1 MKFRSIII
9 ITLIILNA
17 LALVLGQAGVFSTGF
32 GLATASDT
40 GSMNPVLKQD
50 QLLVI
55 DKTYN
60 TSEATAGDIVVFK
73 HNCSQD
79 AFYAHQ
85 VVNVTDD
92 GLITKG
98 INNSHTDQLVNSER
112 EPCVPK
118 LTDAYIVGK
127 VTSIKSP
134 LYMEFYESVKTIS
147 KLYTFL

>member
-1 MKFRSIII
+1 MNVRRTVI

-17 LALVLGQAGVFSTGF
+17 LAVLLGQAGVLSTEF

-40 GSMNPVLKQD
+40 GSMNPVIQQD

-60 TSEATAGDIVVFK
+60 TSEATAGDIVVFR
-73 HNCSQD
+73 HHCSQD

-98 INNSHTDQLVNSER
+98 INNTHTDQLVNSNR
-112 EPCVPK
+112 DPCVPK
-118 LTDAYIVGK
+118 LTDAYIVGE

-134 LYMEFYESVKTIS
+134 AYQAPYSAVKTLAS
-147 KLYTFL
+147 LSPM